1 MPEEPTWETASAVE
15 TPEPA
20 APVAEV
26 PVAEPPVAPSAETPT
41 LETAPPLVAE
51 EAARESESQEVP
63 EPPKEEVKDEDIQ
76 EGDTPEIKALPS
88 GSSSRAWARRQF
100 HDAAPVRTFLDFD
113 KPIQEFGDDLYN
125 RSQSRYREHVD
136 DLFTRHADYA
146 SQKLFGLSVAEAKAK
161 LASGQP
167 VPTNPTASETKTT
180 LATATGAALPLT
192 EAELDQLTN
201 TEVVQRL
208 TAFQA
213 AQTAAQEAEKQRLQ
227 SEFQKQ
233 VDDLKKQFDAVNGKV
248 QTQEEQAQLAE
259 INEQQ
264 QKLLG
269 NVLTVVD
276 DGIRTSGLEVK
287 PDDPPKIANLKR
299 AAVRL
304 LDKQNIVAAF
314 DAVPENAKL
323 AHYAQEAIKRR
334 EYQNAFR
341 EEDNLKVRARAA
353 FESVKQS
360 PEVRAILDEIEA
372 FANQSK
378 GNSRAVN
385 PIPPAPGSTAGV
397 TIKPPTSWDEAQAAP
412 NVLSA

>member
-1 MPEEPTWETASAVE
+1 MPEEPTWDNASVE
-15 TPEPA
+15 PAPEPA
-20 APVAEV
+20 APVADP
-26 PVAEPPVAPSAETPT
+26 PVVDPPEPPAAVTPT
-41 LETAPPLVAE
+41 LEPAPQLEAE
-51 EAARESESQEVP
+51 SAARESESQEVP
-63 EPPKEEVKDEDIQ
+63 EPAEVKDEDVQ

-136 DLFTRHADYA
+136 DLVTRHADYA

-161 LASGQP
+161 LANGQP
-167 VPTNPTASETKTT
+167 ATNPTASETKTT

-192 EAELDQLTN
+192 EAELNQLTN
-201 TEVVQRL
+201 EEVVQRL

-248 QTQEEQAQLAE
+248 QTHEEQAQQAE

-304 LDKQNIVAAF
+304 LDKQNIIAAF

-323 AHYAQEAIKRR
+323 AQYAQEAIKRR